1 MKLKTGDKV
10 VVVSGSNKG
19 KEGKITKILDSRV
32 IVEGVN
38 MVKKHLKPTQANPEG
53 GIVEK
58 EAKIH
63 VSNVM
68 LYDEKAKVA
77 SRITTKVEV
86 VDGKNVKTRVFK
98 KSGNE
103 VK

>member
-19 KEGKITKILDSRV
+19 KEGKITKIIDNKV

-38 MVKKHLKPTQANPEG
+38 IVKKHLKPKNNNGTGE
-53 GIVEK
+53 IIEM
-58 EAKIH
+58 EAPIH

-68 LYDEKAKVA
+68 LSDPKTKKP
-77 SRITTKVEV
+77 TKVKIEK
-86 VDGKNVKTRVFK
+86 DSKGKKIRISK
-98 KSGNE
+98 KSNE
-103 VK
+103 KIV

>member
-19 KEGKITKILDSRV
+19 KEGKITKILNNKV

-38 MVKKHLKPTQANPEG
+38 IVKKHLKPKNNNGTGE
-53 GIVEK
+53 IIEM
-58 EAKIH
+58 EAPIH

-68 LYDEKAKVA
+68 LSDPKTKKP
-77 SRITTKVEV
+77 TKVKIEK
-86 VDGKNVKTRVFK
+86 DSKGKKIRISK
-98 KSGNE
+98 KSNE
-103 VK
+103 KID

>member
-19 KEGKITKILDSRV
+19 KEGKITKILDNKV

-38 MVKKHLKPTQANPEG
+38 IVKKHLKPKNNNGTGE
-53 GIVEK
+53 IIEM
-58 EAKIH
+58 EAPIH

-68 LYDEKAKVA
+68 ISDPKTKKP
-77 SRITTKVEV
+77 TKVKIEK
-86 VDGKNVKTRVFK
+86 DSKGKKIRISK
-98 KSGNE
+98 KSNE
-103 VK
+103 KID

>member
-19 KEGKITKILDSRV
+19 KEGKITKILDNKV

-38 MVKKHLKPTQANPEG
+38 IVKKHLKPKINNGTGE
-53 GIVEK
+53 IIEM
-58 EAKIH
+58 EAPIH

-68 LYDEKAKVA
+68 LSDPKTKKP
-77 SRITTKVEV
+77 TKVKIEK
-86 VDGKNVKTRVFK
+86 DSKGKKIRISK
-98 KSGNE
+98 KSNE
-103 VK
+103 KID

>member
-1 MKLKTGDKV
+1 
-10 VVVSGSNKG
+10 
-19 KEGKITKILDSRV
+19 
-32 IVEGVN
+32 

-86 VDGKNVKTRVFK
+86 VDGQ
-98 KSGNE
+98 KS
-103 VK
+103 